1 MTHAENK
8 VEWCL
13 RKAEKEGRKHRGL
26 KKIVSNKEEAE
37 KHIEKAE
44 HNIQV
49 MNYLIEGKFYD
60 WVIPVAFYTHYHCLL
75 AILQKFGYESRN
87 QECTF
92 AVIESLIEEKKIN
105 MKKEELSKIF
115 KNENGDEIE
124 IIDMVNLREQF
135 QYGTETLFEEK
146 RISEMQIEAIRFLE
160 KTKTIIQS

>member
-1 MTHAENK
+1 
-8 VEWCL
+8 
-13 RKAEKEGRKHRGL
+13 
-26 KKIVSNKEEAE
+26 
-37 KHIEKAE
+37 
-44 HNIQV
+44 
-49 MNYLIEGKFYD
+49 
-60 WVIPVAFYTHYHCLL
+60 YTHSHCLL